1 MAYATFGPK
10 IKLQETNFAET
21 KYLAYAIFG
30 LNPLIQKI
38 AVVRELAQKLHK
50 LNISGMF

>member
-1 MAYATFGPK
+1 MHKVAGD
-10 IKLQETNFAET
+10 